1 MRRDSDRSFHY
12 VFITSKKGYLFPS
25 VFHEFYSKLVK
36 EILIHGIVRTLSLPF
51 TMNSI
56 LKLIKE
62 ATYTEVPSFTR
73 KILIQAC
80 LYFDVLASKF
90 TFITSK
96 NDPFLSVSYLRRIL
110 QSVDSLKRHALREI
124 KEIPIRRIVRTLSM
138 RFNTFSRR
146 NFVPKFIAKK
156 DTFPFVL

>member
-1 MRRDSDRSFHY
+1 MRRDSDRNFHY

-36 EILIHGIVRTLSLPF
+36 EILIHVRTLSLPF

-80 LYFDVLASKF
+80 LYFDVLASKL

-96 NDPFLSVSYLRRIL
+96 NDPFLAVSYLRPIL

-124 KEIPIRRIVRTLSM
+124 KEIRIRRIVRTLSM

-156 DTFPFVL
+156 DTFPSVL

>member
-36 EILIHGIVRTLSLPF
+36 EILIHGIVKTLSLPF

-80 LYFDVLASKF
+80 LYFDVLASKL

-110 QSVDSLKRHALREI
+110 QSVDSLKRQSVTRNKI
-124 KEIPIRRIVRTLSM
+124 NSYRIVRTLSM

-146 NFVPKFIAKK
+146 NFVPKFITKK
-156 DTFPFVL
+156 DTFPSVL

>member
-36 EILIHGIVRTLSLPF
+36 EILIHGIVKTLSLPF

-80 LYFDVLASKF
+80 LYFDVLA
-90 TFITSK
+90 
-96 NDPFLSVSYLRRIL
+96 
-110 QSVDSLKRHALREI
+110 
-124 KEIPIRRIVRTLSM
+124 
-138 RFNTFSRR
+138 
-146 NFVPKFIAKK
+146 
-156 DTFPFVL
+156 